1 MFGMPIAGRSVW
13 NTLFLGDID
22 RTILEE
28 LAVVFQQEAIGQ

>member
-1 MFGMPIAGRSVW
+1 MFGMPIAGTVW

-28 LAVVFQQEAIGQ
+28 LAVVFQQEAFGL